1 MGENNI
7 VFNIDYS
14 AAIGLIFCI
23 NIFLVSLII
32 ITQLISYPL
41 FLRVGRDE
49 FLAYHKFYTKQIS
62 YVVTL
67 PMMIELLLSIYV
79 LTIDVNWLTLINITL
94 LSVVWL
100 STFIIQVPIH
110 NSLSVEYSGELVSQ
124 LIKTN
129 WLRTSIW
136 TLKLILIYV
145 MCCI

>member
-1 MGENNI
+1 M
-7 VFNIDYS
+7 FNIEYN
-14 AAIGLIFCI
+14 AAIDLIFCI

-62 YVVTL
+62 YLVVL
-67 PMMIELLLSIYV
+67 PMVLELFLSIYV
-79 LTIDVNWLTLINITL
+79 LTIDVNWLTFINITL
-94 LSVVWL
+94 ISVVWL

-110 NSLSVEYSGELVSQ
+110 NSLSVQYSGELVSQ

-129 WLRTSIW
+129 WLRTSTW
-136 TLKLILIYV
+136 TVKLILIYI
-145 MCCI
+145 MICTWKIKL

>member
-1 MGENNI
+1 M
-7 VFNIDYS
+7 FNIEYNV
-14 AAIGLIFCI
+14 AIDLIFCI

-41 FLRVGRDE
+41 FLRVGRGE

-62 YVVTL
+62 YVVVL
-67 PMMIELLLSIYV
+67 PMLLELFLSIYV
-79 LTIDVNWLTLINITL
+79 LAIDVNRLTFTNITL

-100 STFIIQVPIH
+100 STFIVQVPIH
-110 NSLSVEYSGELVSQ
+110 NRLSVEYSGELVNQ

-136 TLKLILIYV
+136 TVKLILIYI
-145 MCCI
+145 MTCT